1 MINRVLNSQTKTIT
15 GAAIVLAVSAVL
27 SGFLGLIRDRLLAAT
42 FGAGIETSIYF
53 AAFRVPDLVY
63 NILILGGILVTF
75 LPLFSEYFSENKKEA
90 WQMTNYVLNAFLI
103 LLVLVC
109 LILFLLAPLFV
120 KVITPGFAEKDKAT
134 VVALT
139 RILFLSPIF
148 FGIANIFSGILHY
161 FNCFLAYSIAP
172 LLYNIGIIL
181 GIIFLT
187 PYFNIFGAGIGVVFG
202 AFLYLFIQIPSAIH
216 QGFEYKFLV
225 NFKYPAL
232 KRIFFLMV
240 PRACGVV
247 ANQINLIVIT
257 AIASTITIGSIA
269 IFNFSNNLQGMAA
282 SVFGVSLATA
292 VFPTFSKLLANG
304 QKKEFAEKFSSLLRQ
319 TLFLIVPVSVL
330 MLLLRAQIVRLVL
343 GAGRFD
349 WEDTRLTAASLGLFS
364 LSIFASTLIPFIA
377 RAFFSLKDTKTPAL
391 VTIISVTV
399 NAMLSFLFVRLL
411 AFSNFFSEFLK
422 FLLKVQNIKNISMI
436 GLPLAFSIAAILQ
449 FILLLYFLQKRIGDF
464 RVKEVSSSLKKILVA
479 SFLMA
484 IFVYLSLQF
493 ASMLVNMQTFLGVF
507 LQATFAS
514 FVGFCVY
521 ILATNALGSSEVRNI
536 KYLILRQLS
545 GLH

>member
-1 MINRVLNSQTKTIT
+1 
-15 GAAIVLAVSAVL
+15 
-27 SGFLGLIRDRLLAAT
+27 
-42 FGAGIETSIYF
+42 
-53 AAFRVPDLVY
+53 
-63 NILILGGILVTF
+63 
-75 LPLFSEYFSENKKEA
+75 
-90 WQMTNYVLNAFLI
+90 
-103 LLVLVC
+103 
-109 LILFLLAPLFV
+109 
-120 KVITPGFAEKDKAT
+120 
-134 VVALT
+134 
-139 RILFLSPIF
+139 
-148 FGIANIFSGILHY
+148 
-161 FNCFLAYSIAP
+161 
-172 LLYNIGIIL
+172 
-181 GIIFLT
+181 
-187 PYFNIFGAGIGVVFG
+187 
-202 AFLYLFIQIPSAIH
+202 
-216 QGFEYKFLV
+216 
-225 NFKYPAL
+225 
-232 KRIFFLMV
+232 
-240 PRACGVV
+240 
-247 ANQINLIVIT
+247 
-257 AIASTITIGSIA
+257 
-269 IFNFSNNLQGMAA
+269 
-282 SVFGVSLATA
+282 
-292 VFPTFSKLLANG
+292 
-304 QKKEFAEKFSSLLRQ
+304 
-319 TLFLIVPVSVL
+319 
-330 MLLLRAQIVRLVL
+330 
-343 GAGRFD
+343 
-349 WEDTRLTAASLGLFS
+349 

-507 LQATFAS
+507 LQTTFAS